1 MIRLISLLALG
12 ASTHTQTSNEGLRPC
27 AVIDRMYG
35 GAILRDARAKRVLR
49 GLERL
54 ESGQTDR
61 SDLLRASLVRPGVR
75 VWSGGLWRARACVS
89 VGGDG
94 FELEVG
100 L

>member
-1 MIRLISLLALG
+1 
-12 ASTHTQTSNEGLRPC
+12 
-27 AVIDRMYG
+27 MYG

-75 VWSGGLWRARACVS
+75 VWSGARARVCLW
-89 VGGDG
+89 VGMVLS
-94 FELEVG
+94 EL
-100 L
+100 